1 MVTTSRDAGIDIST
15 HKTYLLKKKGR
26 DFFLYKNTLTYSYKF
41 FFKHVLTQKI
51 CPLNSEATM
60 KKLEGKKRGRCKYC
74 EQRP

>member
-26 DFFLYKNTLTYSYKF
+26 DFFLYKNTLTYNYN
-41 FFKHVLTQKI
+41 FFKHVLTQEI

-60 KKLEGKKRGRCKYC
+60 KKLEGKKGLGGGGGKNW
-74 EQRP
+74 